1 MTERRHDEMTTT
13 NSVYNAGLIKS
24 DTIRR
29 VVHLFFCSDGIYEA
43 IALIFA
49 QSFFIEDEPDCNSA
63 SL

>member
-1 MTERRHDEMTTT
+1 MTEMRHNEMTTT
-13 NSVYNAGLIKS
+13 NSVQNAGLIKL

-29 VVHLFFCSDGIYEA
+29 VVHLFCSDGIYEA